1 MFFFKFT
8 NQLLGFMSWAN
19 CIDIEIGASTEVLI
33 LSMGQ
38 ERTNVTLQ
46 VEVVISVRLH
56 VGSVAVCEQV
66 RQIT

>member
-1 MFFFKFT
+1 
-8 NQLLGFMSWAN
+8 MSWAN